1 MLDFTGE
8 RIVPGAAN
16 CEPRFAEKMYHEH
29 LARYAFS
36 SQWVKGKRVLDVG
49 CGVGYGSQCLAKN
62 GAARVLAFDI
72 SAEAISHAKQFYS
85 HANVEFRIA
94 SATDFDFGERF
105 DVVTC
110 LELIEHVDDQK
121 AVISCIR
128 RALGDDG
135 ILVISTPRALENKR
149 SRFHT
154 REFSED
160 EFRSFILNEFKA
172 VKFYVE
178 NNHFASL
185 VTDGAPKRI
194 NRVLP
199 LFDQYN
205 LATADYL
212 IAVASVSDRP
222 DPVAAGMPL
231 IVIGDDRYV
240 TQLERQRGELE
251 AALKGAERQRGE
263 LEAALQEAERQR
275 GELEAALRDTSQRL
289 TSVTAELAVREA
301 DVADILAN
309 EELRFAV
316 LARHFGE
323 RQQEYARQLR
333 VQHARQR
340 EMRKEHSRQQREL
353 REEHAR
359 QQRELQEEHAR
370 QQRELEAVLNATRG
384 TLAAMT
390 ASASWRITR
399 PARAILARLAFLRD
413 RAARRTDPPIEAI
426 HGCVSQIDSTDD
438 TSPESAEVYISPP
451 LFDREYYLEHNQ
463 DVKSAGIDPFQHFV
477 EFGWKEMRNP
487 NELFDVSWYLEQNA
501 AVKQA
506 GINPLEHYIEHGWQE
521 YRDPGPGFSVAFYLS
536 QYQDVRD
543 AGVEPLQH
551 YLSSGK
557 SEGRL
562 PRHPLFDREYY
573 LEHNQDVKSAGIDPF
588 QHFVEFGWKEMRNPN
603 ELFDVS
609 WYLEQNA
616 AVKQAGINPLEHYI
630 EHGWQEYRDPG
641 PGFSVAFY
649 LSQYQDVRDAGVEPL
664 QHYRSSGKSEGRL
677 PRAAE
682 VVPAMRFL
690 DHAKPQR
697 VLFVSGDSAS
707 PSHTYRIDNM
717 MRGLRALGCQ
727 TETVPLHEFSRA
739 VDRMADFHVV
749 VFWRIAIG
757 PKFAWSADVERAIR
771 DCEYHGVAV
780 FFDVDD
786 LVFDQE
792 ICTAQ
797 YVDGLRYLK
806 GEELAQYEDGVRG
819 YRNLM
824 LRCGNVLVPTDALKQ
839 QAEKFGVRAFVVPNG
854 LDDAYQDALAWPV
867 VPAERKTII
876 VGYTP
881 GTRTHQKDFA
891 TAASALVK
899 LLQARPHVQ
908 LRILGP
914 LDLSDF
920 PALKVLVGRQVF
932 VNNAVGRA
940 KVFRFNQQIDINTAP
955 LQLNNPYTAA
965 KSELKYFEA
974 AAFGVPTVAS
984 RVGPYGRLRNGENGY
999 AVESEDEWLTAL
1011 TSLVDDSALRQR
1023 IGTAARADV
1032 KERYT
1037 ATAIARTMMSAFER
1051 LREDLRA
1058 KARGEAGWKPAPIK
1072 EVWLDTRAYH
1082 AERPLVINWL
1092 VPGLIIGGG
1101 GHRTIMRAAYHLS
1114 RFGHRVRLYFTD
1126 TDLRS
1131 WELRELVRKH
1141 FYPMDCPMYA
1151 YQGTMAPADV
1161 VFATYWKTVEIALQH
1176 RDVCPNAFYFVQDF
1190 EPFFF
1195 PMGSDYIL
1203 AENTYRQGL
1212 YAISAGPW
1220 CAHILRTQFNA
1231 AVDSFVFPIE
1241 NVYHPRR
1248 RQKENLNILFF
1259 CKPEMPRRCFNLGI
1273 EMLKDLHALRPDVEI
1288 ITFGSRHLARESLPF
1303 PVTCKGLLPT
1313 VDDLAEMYS
1322 NADLGIAFSPT
1333 NPSLVPYEMM
1343 ACGLPVVDIARPAA
1357 EENYG
1362 GSRDIVLLANPLPSE
1377 MAREIV
1383 ALLDDRAERA
1393 RRASAGR
1400 TFVAQFPDEAGMA
1413 RRIES
1418 LIVERLR
1425 AVGYTLVHR
1434 DDDGTSSH
1442 EYGGD
1447 SELGAIALHQRDD
1460 INRCR

>member
-438 TSPESAEVYISPP
+438 TSPESAEVYISP
-451 LFDREYYLEHNQ
+451 
-463 DVKSAGIDPFQHFV
+463 
-477 EFGWKEMRNP
+477 
-487 NELFDVSWYLEQNA
+487 
-501 AVKQA
+501 
-506 GINPLEHYIEHGWQE
+506 
-521 YRDPGPGFSVAFYLS
+521 
-536 QYQDVRD
+536 
-543 AGVEPLQH
+543 
-551 YLSSGK
+551 
-557 SEGRL
+557 
-562 PRHPLFDREYY
+562 PLFDREYY